1 MSLEFLFVLLIL
13 VFEMGSH
20 YADQADLELI
30 SSWDPP
36 NSVSGIP
43 EITGTYHMPGFFLF
57 LISLTSAVA
66 FVV

>member
-1 MSLEFLFVLLIL
+1 LFVLFIL

-20 YADQADLELI
+20 HADQADLELI
-30 SSWDPP
+30 SSNDPP

-43 EITGTYHMPGFFLF
+43 GITGTYHMPGFLLF